1 MGSVRIR
8 RGIVSAMLRQAL
20 DELPNECCGLLSG
33 TGGLID
39 CIRPCR
45 NQRKS
50 STAFSVEPS
59 ELFDFFRS
67 LRQEGKEFL
76 GIYHSHPRGS
86 GTPSPRDVDEFH
98 YPGVSYWILSL
109 HNGSAGVRCFEWDRE
124 GFVEVPYEVLND
136 DGTIAREPCAALF
149 KIVTWEEQKEE

>member
-1 MGSVRIR
+1 MESLRIK
-8 RGIVSAMLRQAL
+8 RGVVLAMLRQAF

-33 TGGLID
+33 KRGLID
-39 CIRPCR
+39 GIRPCQ
-45 NQRKS
+45 NQQES
-50 STAFSVEPS
+50 PTAFSVAPG

-67 LRQEGKEFL
+67 LRQEGMEFL
-76 GIYHSHPRGS
+76 GIYHSHPSGS
-86 GTPSPRDVDEFH
+86 GTPSLRDADEFY

-124 GFVEVPYEVLND
+124 GFIEVPYEVVSND
-136 DGTIAREPCAALF
+136 RKIAQESCAALF